1 MYVES
6 DSFVQLFFM
15 LPRTDDVRL
24 IYRIIVF
31 CVYLFSVIITKG
43 FYNIFSLLPS
53 PPPLLL
59 LPLYSRLCTYR
70 CVRTHRMLFG
80 NHFRFILFIY
90 FLFVCVPVLV
100 LLFAAFQTFGFGV
113 FWKHSSA
120 RLPIHIVIAH
130 LCVRKYLLSAHTPNV
145 IAHTKQYG

>member
-1 MYVES
+1 MYFES

-24 IYRIIVF
+24 IYSIIVF

-59 LPLYSRLCTYR
+59 LYSRLYTYS

-80 NHFRFILFIY
+80 NHFRFILF
-90 FLFVCVPVLV
+90 FVCVCVPVLM

-145 IAHTKQYG
+145 IAYTKQYG